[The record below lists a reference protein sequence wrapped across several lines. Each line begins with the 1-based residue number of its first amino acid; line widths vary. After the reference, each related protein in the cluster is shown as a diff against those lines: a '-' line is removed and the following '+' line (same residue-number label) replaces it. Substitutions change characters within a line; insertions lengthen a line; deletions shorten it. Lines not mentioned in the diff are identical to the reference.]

1 MVNLPYN
8 APAAEI
14 ANYKPQR
21 IPHYIGNPLIEAL
34 PDTLTDEELDI
45 ALTSLPEF
53 NLLQRAW
60 RGEER
65 IQMILKL
72 SNYMAPLDRHKRL
85 ARAFD
90 SMLRSGYEDRRV
102 RTVTYAARLQKT
114 QSPSGATK
122 QVPTSFL
129 DNDFQLSSLLIG
141 VSGMGKTSTL
151 KRICSCY
158 PQVIYHPEH
167 SIYQVTYL
175 HIQLPSDGSSVRTLA
190 LAILNKLDRLIPGAN
205 YYKDFAKVRQSEDA
219 LLEDVSRILDNHH
232 VGVLIVDEV
241 QNLTNANTG
250 KNKQTLVAQLVNMCN
265 DKGVPI
271 LFVGTNKASRVF
283 SMDGSKGRRGSGHGF
298 PDWDRFEE
306 ASIPDINSSSDGRPA
321 KGEWQEF
328 LQTLWTYQWAREPV
342 ALDASFSATMYH
354 LSQGIV
360 DIAIKLFAA
369 AQVEAIF
376 NKTERLSTDL
386 LYLVYDTQMS
396 LLHDMMDALREGDP
410 TALEKYPDIAPFNIQ
425 SMVDLA
431 AKKVRAASS
440 KAYAVKPTD
449 NEFVPRIAASLVA
462 GGYDEDTAIQ
472 AAEYVLEEGKCTNLD
487 EGVERARKYLKTLK
501 PSTPTKK
508 RQSSKT
514 SEAEPSAPDFAPEDY
529 RRAIS
534 LAAKEK
540 TTVYEQLQILGMAKP
555 LGELLNFQ

>member
-14 ANYKPQR
+14 ADYKPQR

-34 PDTLTDEELDI
+34 PLTLTDEELDS
-45 ALTSLPEF
+45 ALTSPPEF
-53 NLLQRAW
+53 NVLQRAW

-90 SMLRSGYEDRRV
+90 AMLRSGYEDRRV
-102 RTVTYAARLQKT
+102 RTVTSASRVQRTHASAREAR
-114 QSPSGATK
+114 PA
-122 QVPTSFL
+122 PTTFL
-129 DNDFQLSSLLIG
+129 DNDWQLSSLLMG

-158 PQVIYHPEH
+158 RQVIYHPTH

-175 HIQLPSDGSSVRTLA
+175 HVEMPSDGSSVRALA
-190 LAILNKLDRLIPGAN
+190 LAILNQLDRLIPGAN
-205 YYKDFAKVRQSEDA
+205 YYKDFAKVRQSEAA
-219 LLEDVSRILDNHH
+219 LMEDVARILQNHH
-232 VGVLIVDEV
+232 VGVLIVDEA
-241 QNLTNANTG
+241 QNLANANTG
-250 KNKQTLVAQLVNMCN
+250 KNKQTLVAQLVNICN
-265 DKGVPI
+265 AKGVPI

-283 SMDGSKGRRGSGHGF
+283 GMDASKGRRGTGHGF

-306 ASIPDINSSSDGRPA
+306 ASIPDINSDSDGRPA
-321 KGEWQEF
+321 KSEWQEF
-328 LQTLWTYQWAREPV
+328 LQTLWSYQWVREPV

-369 AQVEAIF
+369 AQVETIF
-376 NKTERLSTDL
+376 NKTERISTDT
-386 LYLVYDTQMS
+386 LYLVYDTQMR

-410 TALEKYPDIAPFNIQ
+410 TALEKYPDIAPFNVQ

-431 AKKVRAASS
+431 AKKVRAATS

-501 PSTPTKK
+501 PSSPTKK
-508 RQSSKT
+508 KQSSKT
-514 SEAEPSAPDFAPEDY
+514 NEAEPAVQDFAPQDY
-529 RRAIS
+529 RRAIA
-534 LAAKEK
+534 LAAKES

-555 LGELLNFQ
+555 LGELLNFR